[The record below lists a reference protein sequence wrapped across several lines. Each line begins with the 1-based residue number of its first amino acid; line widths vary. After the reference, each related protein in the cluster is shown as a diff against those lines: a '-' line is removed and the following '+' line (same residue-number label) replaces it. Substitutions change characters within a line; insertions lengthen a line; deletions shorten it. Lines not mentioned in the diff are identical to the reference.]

1 MGFFKKLSEG
11 LRKTRD
17 AIGGIFRRGKI
28 DEEFFEELENALIA
42 ADASVGVAEVVT
54 DELRDRVKSEKLR
67 EEEEIKAALREILG
81 EYLPDD
87 EDGLEFPAVI
97 MVVGV
102 NGVGKT
108 TSIGKLANYFLKRKK
123 SVTLAAA
130 DTFRAAASDQLSIWG
145 DRADVRV
152 IKYAEGADPS
162 AVVYDAIASCRQKK
176 TDVLIVDT
184 AGRLHNKTNLMEEL
198 KKMNRIID
206 REYPEAAHYNF
217 IVLDASLGQN
227 GVQQVRAFHEAV
239 ELDGIILTKLDGT
252 SKGGVVFAVEQEA
265 DIPVRFVGLGEK
277 LDDLEEFDKKSF
289 IEAIV

>member
-1 MGFFKKLSEG
+1 MGFFKKLQNG
-11 LRKTRD
+11 LKKTRD
-17 AIGGIFRRGKI
+17 AIGGIFRRGRI

-54 DELRDRVKSEKLR
+54 EELRDRVKSEKLR
-67 EEEEIKAALREILG
+67 EEEDIKAALREILG

-87 EDGLEFPAVI
+87 ENGIEYPAVI

-108 TSIGKLANYFLKRKK
+108 TSIGKLANYFLKQKK

-145 DRADVRV
+145 ERADVRV
-152 IKYAEGADPS
+152 IKHTEGADPS
-162 AVVYDAIASCRQKK
+162 AVVFDAIASCKQKK

-239 ELDGIILTKLDGT
+239 ELDGIVLTKLDGT
-252 SKGGVVFAVEQEA
+252 AKGGVVFAVEQEA

>member
-1 MGFFKKLSEG
+1 MGFFKKLQNG
-11 LRKTRD
+11 LKKTRD
-17 AIGGIFRRGKI
+17 AIGGIFRRGRI

-54 DELRDRVKSEKLR
+54 EELRDRVKSEKLR
-67 EEEEIKAALREILG
+67 VEEDIKAALREILG

-87 EDGLEFPAVI
+87 EEGIEYPAVI

-108 TSIGKLANYFLKRKK
+108 TSIGKLANYFLKQKK

-145 DRADVRV
+145 ERADVRV
-152 IKYAEGADPS
+152 IKHTEGADPS
-162 AVVYDAIASCRQKK
+162 AVVFDAIASCKQKK

-239 ELDGIILTKLDGT
+239 ELDGIVLTKLDGT
-252 SKGGVVFAVEQEA
+252 AKGGVVFAVEQEA

>member
-1 MGFFKKLSEG
+1 MGFFKKLQNG
-11 LRKTRD
+11 LKKTRD
-17 AIGGIFRRGKI
+17 AIGGIFRRGRI
-28 DEEFFEELENALIA
+28 DEEFFEELENALIS

-54 DELRDRVKSEKLR
+54 EELRDRVKSEKLR
-67 EEEEIKAALREILG
+67 EEEDIKAALREILG

-87 EDGLEFPAVI
+87 EEGIEYPAVI

-108 TSIGKLANYFLKRKK
+108 TSIGKLANYFLKQKK

-145 DRADVRV
+145 ERADVRV
-152 IKYAEGADPS
+152 IKHTEGADPS
-162 AVVYDAIASCRQKK
+162 AVVYDAITSCKQKK

-239 ELDGIILTKLDGT
+239 ELDGIVLTKLDGT
-252 SKGGVVFAVEQEA
+252 AKGGGVFAVEQEA

>member
-1 MGFFKKLSEG
+1 MGFFKKLQNG
-11 LRKTRD
+11 LKKTRD
-17 AIGGIFRRGKI
+17 AIGGIFRRGRI

-54 DELRDRVKSEKLR
+54 EELRDRVKSEKLR
-67 EEEEIKAALREILG
+67 EEEDIKAALREILG

-87 EDGLEFPAVI
+87 EEGIEYPAVI

-108 TSIGKLANYFLKRKK
+108 TSIGKLANYFLKQKK

-145 DRADVRV
+145 ERADVRV
-152 IKYAEGADPS
+152 IKHTEGADPS
-162 AVVYDAIASCRQKK
+162 AVVFDAIASCKQKK

-239 ELDGIILTKLDGT
+239 ELDGIVLTKLDGT
-252 SKGGVVFAVEQEA
+252 AKGGVVFAVEQEA

>member
-1 MGFFKKLSEG
+1 MGFFKKLQNG
-11 LRKTRD
+11 LKKTRD
-17 AIGGIFRRGKI
+17 AIGGIFRRGRL

-54 DELRDRVKSEKLR
+54 EELRDRVKSEKLR
-67 EEEEIKAALREILG
+67 EEEDIKAALREILG

-87 EDGLEFPAVI
+87 EDGIEYPAVI

-108 TSIGKLANYFLKRKK
+108 TSIGKLANYFLKQKK

-145 DRADVRV
+145 ERADVRV
-152 IKYAEGADPS
+152 IKHTEGADPS
-162 AVVYDAIASCRQKK
+162 AVVFDAIASCKQKK

-239 ELDGIILTKLDGT
+239 ELDGIVLTKLDGT
-252 SKGGVVFAVEQEA
+252 AKGGVVFAVEQEA

>member
-1 MGFFKKLSEG
+1 MGFFKKLQNG
-11 LRKTRD
+11 LKKTRD
-17 AIGGIFRRGKI
+17 AIGGIFRRGRI

-54 DELRDRVKSEKLR
+54 EELRDRVKSEKLR
-67 EEEEIKAALREILG
+67 EEEDIKAALREILG

-87 EDGLEFPAVI
+87 EEGIEYPAVI

-108 TSIGKLANYFLKRKK
+108 TSIGKLANYFLKQKK

-145 DRADVRV
+145 ERADVRV
-152 IKYAEGADPS
+152 IKHTEGADPS
-162 AVVYDAIASCRQKK
+162 AVVFDAIASCKQKK

-198 KKMNRIID
+198 KKMNRIIA

-239 ELDGIILTKLDGT
+239 ELDGIVLTKLDGT
-252 SKGGVVFAVEQEA
+252 AKGGVVFAVEQEA

>member
-1 MGFFKKLSEG
+1 MGFFKKLQNG
-11 LRKTRD
+11 LKKTRD
-17 AIGGIFRRGKI
+17 AIGGIFRRGRI

-54 DELRDRVKSEKLR
+54 EELRDRVKSEKLR
-67 EEEEIKAALREILG
+67 EEEDIKAALREILG

-87 EDGLEFPAVI
+87 EDGIEYPAVI

-108 TSIGKLANYFLKRKK
+108 TSIGKLANYFLKQKK

-145 DRADVRV
+145 ERADVRV
-152 IKYAEGADPS
+152 IKHTEGADPS
-162 AVVYDAIASCRQKK
+162 AVVFDAIASCKQKK

-239 ELDGIILTKLDGT
+239 ELDGIVLTKLDGT
-252 SKGGVVFAVEQEA
+252 AKGGVVFAVEQEA